1 MMKTY
6 TAPLLARSFHHYCY
20 YSTSEA
26 ERNCRIFLLM
36 PTYKDDPFL
45 KEDRVCFVCP
55 LIEDAVLTS
64 ALNLKYEHKER
75 LGYYRDG

>member
-1 MMKTY
+1 MMNTC
-6 TAPLLARSFHHYCY
+6 TAPLLARGFHHYCY

-36 PTYKDDPFL
+36 PTNKDDPFQ
-45 KEDRVCFVCP
+45 KEGRDCFVCP
-55 LIEDAVLTS
+55 LIEDAALAS
-64 ALNLKYEHKER
+64 SLNLKYEQKER